1 MYSSATRHLIL
12 KALIVSL
19 TLLLTNVATA
29 ELNLGPEQ
37 IVQAAGAD
45 LMVPGYSVPSLV
57 DWNEDGR
64 PDLMV
69 GEGSG
74 ATGPAKVRVYLN
86 QGTAGAPLFDD
97 YLYVQ
102 SGGRDLSLPGSG
114 CLGCFP
120 RAVNWD
126 GDGRK
131 DLLLGSAL
139 GEVFVYLNVGTDA
152 APEFGPGT
160 SLVVGEP
167 GSEVPIDVGAR
178 ATPSLVDWN
187 GDGRQDL
194 VSGGYDG
201 LIHVFLNW
209 GSETAPVFLAE
220 TFATTGYGNLDV
232 PGGRSSPVVCDLDD
246 DGCKD
251 ILSGNTEGQL
261 LLFRNTGTDTAPVFG
276 VEAEAVT
283 ADGLPIDLPSS
294 PRSRPFV
301 GDWTGD
307 GRLDV
312 LIGAGDGLV
321 HLYEGEE
328 PVIAVLPAVV
338 LAPVRLLPPWP
349 NPANPRVSVAFS
361 LAHAARVSL
370 AIWDVRG
377 HRVAELASGRY
388 GAGEHVFVWDGV
400 DVAGR
405 PAPSGAYLARL
416 VGPGPVQV
424 RKIVLAR

>member
-1 MYSSATRHLIL
+1 MISSAIRRRIAESLT
-12 KALIVSL
+12 VSL
-19 TLLLTNVATA
+19 TLLLATMATA
-29 ELNLGPEQ
+29 ALNLGPEQ

-57 DWNEDGR
+57 DWNEDEL
-64 PDLMV
+64 PDLLV

-74 ATGPAKVRVYLN
+74 TIGPAKVRVYLN
-86 QGTAGAPLFDD
+86 QGTAAAPLFNDFV
-97 YLYVQ
+97 YAQ
-102 SGGRDLSLPGSG
+102 SGGRDLNIPGSG

-120 RAVNWD
+120 RAVHWD

-139 GEVFVYLNVGTDA
+139 GEVYLYLNVGTDA
-152 APEFGPGT
+152 APEFGPGMPV
-160 SLVVGEP
+160 VVGEP
-167 GSEVPIDVGAR
+167 GSEVPIDIGAR

-187 GDGRQDL
+187 GDGRKDL
-194 VSGGYDG
+194 VSGGLDG
-201 LIHVFLNW
+201 RIHIFVNE
-209 GSETAPVFLAE
+209 GTDTAPIFLVE
-220 TFATTGYGNLDV
+220 TFATTGAGDLEV
-232 PGGRSSPVVCDLDD
+232 PSLRSSPVVCDLDD

-261 LLFRNTGTDTAPVFG
+261 FFYRNSGTDTAPVFG
-276 VEAEAVT
+276 VEAVAVT
-283 ADGLPIDLPSS
+283 ADGVPIDLPSS

-312 LIGAGDGLV
+312 LVGAGDGLV
-321 HLYEGEE
+321 HLYEGVE
-328 PVIAVLPAVV
+328 PTIAAPPVV
-338 LAPVRLLPPWP
+338 AAAPVSLLPPWP

-361 LAHAARVSL
+361 LARTARVSL

-377 HRVAELASGRY
+377 RRVTELADGWY
-388 GAGEHVFVWDGV
+388 DAGEHTFVWNGV
-400 DVAGR
+400 DAAGR
-405 PAPSGAYLARL
+405 ASPSGAYLARL

-424 RKIVLAR
+424 RKILLAR

>member
-1 MYSSATRHLIL
+1 MSSSGNRCCVLGSL
-12 KALIVSL
+12 LVPL
-19 TLLLTNVATA
+19 TLLLSSVALA

-64 PDLMV
+64 LDLMV

-86 QGTAGAPLFDD
+86 HGTATAPLFDD
-97 YLYVQ
+97 YLYAQ
-102 SGGRDLSLPGSG
+102 SGGRDLSIPGSG

-120 RAVNWD
+120 RAVHWD

-139 GEVFVYLNVGTDA
+139 GEVVLYLNVGADA
-152 APEFGPGT
+152 DPEFGPGT
-160 SLVVGEP
+160 LVTFGEP
-167 GSEVPIDVGAR
+167 GSEIPIDVGER

-201 LIHVFLNW
+201 LIHVFLNE
-209 GSETAPVFLAE
+209 GTDSAPIFLAE
-220 TFATTGYGNLDV
+220 TFATTGDGNLDV
-232 PGGRSSPVVCDLDD
+232 PSGRSSPVICDLDD
-246 DGCKD
+246 DGYQD
-251 ILSGNTEGQL
+251 ILAGNTAGQL
-261 LLFRNTGTDTAPVFG
+261 LLYHNTGTSSAPVFG
-276 VEAEAVT
+276 TDAVAVT
-283 ADGLPIDLPSS
+283 ADGVPIDLPNS
-294 PRSRPFV
+294 PRSRPCV
-301 GDWTGD
+301 VDWTGD

-321 HLYEGEE
+321 HLYEGVE

-338 LAPVRLLPPWP
+338 VAPVRLLPPWP
-349 NPANPRVSVAFS
+349 NPANPRVSVAFL
-361 LAHAARVSL
+361 LAHEAWVSL

-377 HRVAELASGRY
+377 HRVAELTDGRY
-388 GAGEHVFVWDGV
+388 GAGEHVFVWNGEDADGR
-400 DVAGR
+400 VAS
-405 PAPSGAYLARL
+405 SGVYLARL
-416 VGPGPVQV
+416 AGAGPVQV
-424 RKIVLAR
+424 RKILLAR